1 MNTYRKIKELWG
13 PEDIARFITT
23 IIQETE
29 DRMLYKLAEYGIEAS
44 IARLAF
50 ELRVFENLHMLM
62 EEVDDGNT

>member
-13 PEDIARFITT
+13 PEDIAHFVTT
-23 IIQETE
+23 LIQDTE